1 MSTAEGKSASC
12 IHKMNNIVD
21 KGWAEIERAD
31 TLVIK
36 FGGDDARKFARN
48 LQFVMGQLAEGKKL
62 ALVFSAIRS
71 SEARFGEM
79 SLVKKK
85 KGFNT
90 TDHLIEMAKAVSVF
104 DEDGESNLD
113 EAMKYF
119 DATRNFTRVILEEN
133 FEEGELRDKMLA
145 CMEVEFGKLEEM
157 VREACG
163 VRHLGKETRFFRQ
176 GDDYMYSSYNGSP
189 VSFTGFGE
197 DLAEK
202 LNLLFFKEM
211 GVNVEALDSNKR
223 SINVFGKNPK
233 KAIDTN
239 RNIVDAARDA
249 IAQDVMD
256 VLKRADLLVAGGRI
270 PGAAESRGYSDVAG
284 KIIHEI
290 VSTRDRAGRTVLG
303 IAKESTIRSGDP
315 GKTENTE
322 LVERMNSSLSNE
334 TFGVSGAEAGAIHTD
349 AVKRILPEDKIVVFV
364 PHDKNAGSTLIEM
377 NYVPEHEKANIVQPK
392 KIPTVVEIASPDMVD
407 RNGVVAFVAQMFSS
421 VSIGHSFTKEGSILL
436 TFNEKVSEA
445 EVSYL
450 KDELRKKFDGTYD
463 VEPRSDLSMVFI
475 LANKMHDLLEMHKA
489 TGALLELGIRP
500 IRFEGG
506 ANVIKFLVKDD
517 EADKVTAALHK
528 AVINGKH

>member
-1 MSTAEGKSASC
+1 
-12 IHKMNNIVD
+12 MNNIVD
-21 KGWAEIERAD
+21 KGWAEIEKAD

-48 LQFVMGQLAEGKKL
+48 LQFVQEQLAQGKKL
-62 ALVFSAIRS
+62 GLVFSAIRS
-71 SEARFGEM
+71 SEARFGEI

-90 TDHLIEMAKAVSVF
+90 TDHLIEMAKAVCVF
-104 DEDGESNLD
+104 DENGESNLD

-119 DATRNFTRVILEEN
+119 EATRNFTRVILEEN
-133 FEEGELRDKMLA
+133 FEEGELRDKMIA
-145 CMEVEFGKLEEM
+145 CTEEEFGKLEE
-157 VREACG
+157 RLKEAG
-163 VRHLGKETRFFRQ
+163 GLKHIGKEKRFFRQ
-176 GDDYMYSSYNGSP
+176 GDDYMYSSEDGVP
-189 VSFTGFGE
+189 FSFTGFGE

-233 KAIDTN
+233 KAIETN
-239 RNIVDAARDA
+239 KNIVDTARDA

-256 VLKRADLLVAGGRI
+256 VLERADLLVAGGRI

-290 VSTRDRAGRTVLG
+290 VSTRDAVKSVVYG

-315 GKTENTE
+315 GKTQNTR
-322 LVERMNSSLSNE
+322 LVARMNGKMTQE
-334 TFGVSGAEAGAIHTD
+334 TFGISGADAGAMHTD
-349 AVKRILPEDKIVVFV
+349 AVKRMRPEDKIVVFV
-364 PHDKNAGSTLIEM
+364 PHDKEAGSTLIEM
-377 NYVPEHEKANIVQPK
+377 NYAPKQEKADIVQPK
-392 KIPTVVEIASPDMVD
+392 KIPTVVEIASADMVD
-407 RNGVVAFVAQMFSS
+407 RNGVVAFVAQRFAG

-445 EVSYL
+445 DVLLL
-450 KDELRKKFDGTYD
+450 KTELRKKFDRTYS
-463 VEPRSDLSMVFI
+463 VKARSDLSMVFI
-475 LANKMHDLLEMHKA
+475 LANRMSSIREMHKA
-489 TGALLELGIRP
+489 SGAFLELGIDP